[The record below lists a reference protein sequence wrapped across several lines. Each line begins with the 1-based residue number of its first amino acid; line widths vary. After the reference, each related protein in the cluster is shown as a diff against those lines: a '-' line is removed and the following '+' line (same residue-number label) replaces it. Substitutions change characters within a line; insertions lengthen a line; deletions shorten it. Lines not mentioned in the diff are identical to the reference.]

1 MYTKNYTEKR
11 TFEKFDTEHYLLY
24 LGEKAVKF
32 VPEQHM
38 TNDDDDGVQKE
49 VSGYS
54 YTGDQIDGGTLIAA
68 KNAEYG
74 EFVAGLI
81 ALRYSQDAEAAVHAN
96 SLLALNDATLTK
108 AKQYKQ
114 EFADYNAYRNECKQ
128 TAKTV
133 LGIQ

>member
-11 TFEKFDTEHYLLY
+11 TFEKFDAGHYMLY

-38 TNDDDDGVQKE
+38 PDDDDGVQKE

-54 YTGDQIDGGTLIAA
+54 YTGDQPDGGTLIEA

-81 ALRYSQDAEAAVHAN
+81 ALRYSQDAESAVHAN
-96 SLLALNDATLTK
+96 SLLALNDATLPK

-114 EFADYNAYRNECKQ
+114 EFVDYNAYRNECKQ
-128 TAKTV
+128 TAKTI